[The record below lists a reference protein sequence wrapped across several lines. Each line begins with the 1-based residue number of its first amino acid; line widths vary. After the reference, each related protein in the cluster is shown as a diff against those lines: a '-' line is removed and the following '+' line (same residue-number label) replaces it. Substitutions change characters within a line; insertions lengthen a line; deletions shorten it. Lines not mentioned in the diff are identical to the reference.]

1 MRTSILAPVD
11 RFLQD
16 TLMLIM
22 MHFLRLDFFMRAG
35 RPWVGS
41 LFWCCFVALALLTA
55 GAFGHAAQAGASSS
69 VASGAVPHVER
80 ISLTERSDGT
90 GYVVR
95 FHTDGP
101 VAAYSAPRL
110 LANGQL
116 EVVLFNTRLASDHV
130 RDDAAGPVIQYAG
143 EEEAGHVFFWFT
155 LVAGE
160 SMRASAYRDDVSDDI
175 LVSLAYADGESVWH
189 WEALRQPRALAPRKI
204 SLLATPAT
212 EMWPAI
218 GGGTTGRMREIEEE
232 LEPTEEAP
240 TGGHWLLDT
249 VVIDAGHGGKDP
261 GATAHGILE
270 KDIVLSVALKVGKY
284 LEERLGMR
292 VEYTRDD
299 DRFIELAD
307 RGRIANEYG
316 GKLFISI
323 HANAA
328 SSRAASG
335 TETYFLGLHKTDAA
349 RSTMEREN
357 EVVKLESSQRA
368 YEEMNEESLIRMALT
383 QSAYMQQSQQL
394 ALLIQDQF
402 EERVQRKN
410 RGVKQA
416 GFYVLWGASMPA
428 VLVELGFVT
437 NKAEAEFLASESGQE
452 YLASAIFRAVRAYKT
467 QHDKGLVP

>member
-1 MRTSILAPVD
+1 
-11 RFLQD
+11 
-16 TLMLIM
+16 
-22 MHFLRLDFFMRAG
+22 MRAG
-35 RPWVGS
+35 FS
-41 LFWCCFVALALLTA
+41 LRGMFRVCAVALVLLAA
-55 GAFGHAAQAGASSS
+55 GAFGYAAQAAALP
-69 VASGAVPHVER
+69 VASDVVPHVER
-80 ISLTERSDGT
+80 ISLTERSDGK

-130 RDDAAGPVIQYAG
+130 RDDVAGPVIRYAG
-143 EEEAGHVFFWFT
+143 EEEAGHLFFRFT

-160 SMRASAYRDDVSDDI
+160 SMRASAYRDEASDDI
-175 LVSLAYADGESVWH
+175 LVSLSYADGQNIWR
-189 WEALRQPRALAPRKI
+189 WEALREPRAVPAREI

-212 EMWPAI
+212 EMLPAI
-218 GGGTTGRMREIEEE
+218 GGGSTGRMRQAEE
-232 LEPTEEAP
+232 LLPTEEAP

-249 VVIDAGHGGKDP
+249 VVIDAGHGGKDS
-261 GATAHGILE
+261 GASAHGVLE
-270 KDIVLSVALKVGKY
+270 KDIALSVALKVGAY
-284 LEERLGMR
+284 LEERLGMQ
-292 VEYTRDD
+292 VEYTRRD

-328 SSRAASG
+328 TSRAASG

-349 RSTMEREN
+349 RNTMEREN
-357 EVVKLESSQRA
+357 EVVKLESSQRE

-394 ALLIQDQF
+394 AMFIQNQF

-437 NKAEAEFLASESGQE
+437 NKSEAAFLASESGQD
-452 YLASAIFRAVRAYKT
+452 YLASAIFRAVRSYKA
-467 QHDKGLVP
+467 QYDKGLVP